1 MDKLNQY
8 NSERLDNIDVEKQEL
23 KKNDDSKYWEYQ
35 IQRINEEIIENKTEL
50 TTVETVK
57 DKKKIAERIT
67 YLQQDKDEQETVLEA
82 TKIAVKVKE
91 TLLYREERII
101 GESFITNQQGLM
113 LRRWN
118 KIKRNAKKLLIY
130 DLGIKLTGFYL
141 LPGIIGFILPYLFNA
156 DDKLAFRIAFF
167 LSILAWLLIEVRCLS
182 DSLKERES
190 EQLRENYLYW
200 FNEIYTE
207 RLLLELDPAVFLSDI
222 SRN

>member
-1 MDKLNQY
+1 M
-8 NSERLDNIDVEKQEL
+8 
-23 KKNDDSKYWEYQ
+23 
-35 IQRINEEIIENKTEL
+35 
-50 TTVETVK
+50 
-57 DKKKIAERIT
+57 
-67 YLQQDKDEQETVLEA
+67 
-82 TKIAVKVKE
+82 KVKE

-167 LSILAWLLIEVRCLS
+167 LSILAWLLIEVRGLS